1 MLRKRAESGVTPPR
15 MVGIVDPWGAGLD
28 ASARNNLRARD
39 RFRMAAVFRSQK
51 RKFRLKV
58 VRSFPGGPMTKKT
71 AIRALAIV
79 AIALPVLVGGQSV
92 QPKASATVRVYKA
105 PT

>member
-1 MLRKRAESGVTPPR
+1 
-15 MVGIVDPWGAGLD
+15 
-28 ASARNNLRARD
+28 
-39 RFRMAAVFRSQK
+39 
-51 RKFRLKV
+51 
-58 VRSFPGGPMTKKT
+58 MTKET

-79 AIALPVLVGGQSV
+79 AIALPVLVGGKSV

>member
-1 MLRKRAESGVTPPR
+1 MTRKS
-15 MVGIVDPWGAGLD
+15 
-28 ASARNNLRARD
+28 
-39 RFRMAAVFRSQK
+39 
-51 RKFRLKV
+51 
-58 VRSFPGGPMTKKT
+58 

-92 QPKASATVRVYKA
+92 PPKASATVRVYKA